1 VLNRPVLTCSGIRKR
16 FGGFVVL
23 DDVSLAIGA
32 AEILGVAGP
41 NGAGKTTLFDIL
53 SGHVRQDGGSV
64 ELDGQDVT
72 PAPAYARARAG
83 LARTFQSPLVPTAL
97 TVGETVEAARVAW
110 SPKLGPEEVSKGRAL
125 ARFDVPDERLSGE
138 LDTLDRRKLL
148 LACLLMRGPIVLLLD
163 EPCSGLLREEIDE
176 IDEVIR
182 RIRDETGAAV
192 LVVEHRLELLT
203 AIADRVAVLDEGRK
217 IAEGP
222 PREVFDDPA
231 VRVAYFEAPKRVA

>member
-23 DDVSLAIGA
+23 DGVSLAIGP

-64 ELDGQDVT
+64 ELDGQDIT
-72 PAPAYARARAG
+72 RAPAHARARAG
-83 LARTFQSPLVPTAL
+83 LARTFQSPIVPTAL
-97 TVGETVEAARVAW
+97 TVGETLEASRVAW
-110 SPKLGPEEVSKGRAL
+110 SPKLGPDEVSKGRTL
-125 ARFDVPDERLSGE
+125 AWLDAPDDRLSGE
-138 LDTLDRRKLL
+138 LDTLNRRKLL
-148 LACLLMRGPIVLLLD
+148 LACLLMRGPILLLLD

-176 IDEVIR
+176 IDEIIR

-192 LVVEHRLELLT
+192 LVFEHRLELLT

-222 PREVFDDPA
+222 PAEVFDDPA
-231 VRVAYFEAPKRVA
+231 VRIAYFEAPKRVA

>member
-1 VLNRPVLTCSGIRKR
+1 LVLSCSGIRKQ

-23 DDVSLAIGA
+23 DDVSLALGR

-41 NGAGKTTLFDIL
+41 NGAGKTTLFDIV
-53 SGHVRQDGGSV
+53 SGHVKHDAGRV
-64 ELDGQDVT
+64 ELDGQDIT
-72 PAPAYARARAG
+72 NAPAYARARAG
-83 LARTFQSPLVPTAL
+83 LARTFQSPLVPSAL
-97 TVGETVEAARVAW
+97 TVGETLMAARLAW
-110 SPKLGPEEVSKGRAL
+110 SPKLAAADVEQARAL
-125 ARFDVPDERLSGE
+125 ARFETEDDRPSAV

-148 LACLLMRGPIVLLLD
+148 LACLLMRKPTVLMLD

-182 RIRDETGAAV
+182 GIRDRTGAAV
-192 LVVEHRLELLT
+192 IVVEHRLELLT

-231 VRVAYFEAPKRVA
+231 VRAAYFEAPSRAA

>member
-1 VLNRPVLTCSGIRKR
+1 MVLSCSGIRKG

-23 DDVSLAIGA
+23 DAVSLELGP

-53 SGHVRQDGGSV
+53 SGHVRHDAGHV
-64 ELDGQDVT
+64 ELNGQDIT
-72 PAPAYARARAG
+72 NAPAYARARAG
-83 LARTFQSPLVPTAL
+83 LARTFQSPLVPSSL
-97 TVGETVEAARVAW
+97 TVGETLTAARLAW
-110 SPKLGPEEVSKGRAL
+110 SPKLDVSDVERACVL
-125 ARFDVPDERLSGE
+125 ARFEAEDDRPSGL
-138 LDTLDRRKLL
+138 LDTLYRRKLL
-148 LACLLMRGPIVLLLD
+148 LACLLMRRPAVLMLD

-182 RIRDETGAAV
+182 GIRDETGAAV
-192 LVVEHRLELLT
+192 IVVEHRLELLS

-222 PREVFDDPA
+222 PAEVFDNPA
-231 VRVAYFEAPKRVA
+231 VRAAYFEAPGRAA

>member
-1 VLNRPVLTCSGIRKR
+1 VVLSCVGIRKH
-16 FGGFVVL
+16 FGGSVVL
-23 DDVSLAIGA
+23 SEVALAVGRG
-32 AEILGVAGP
+32 EVLGVAGP

-53 SGHVRQDGGSV
+53 SGHVRQDGGTV

-72 PAPAYARARAG
+72 HAPAHARARAG
-83 LARTFQSPLVPTAL
+83 LARTFQSPLVPAGL
-97 TVGETVEAARVAW
+97 TVGEALDAARQAW
-110 SPKLGPEEVSKGRAL
+110 SPKLGAEEVSRGRAL
-125 ARFDVPDERLSGE
+125 AHLHAADERSSAE

-148 LACLLMRGPIVLLLD
+148 LACLLMRRPRVLLLD
-163 EPCSGLLREEIDE
+163 EPCSGLLKEEIDE
-176 IDEVIR
+176 IDAVIR

-192 LVVEHRLELLT
+192 MVVEHRLELLT

-222 PREVFDDPA
+222 PAEVFDDPA

>member
-1 VLNRPVLTCSGIRKR
+1 VLNRPVLTCSGIRKH

-23 DDVSLAIGA
+23 DDVSLAIAA
-32 AEILGVAGP
+32 AEILGIAGP
-41 NGAGKTTLFDIL
+41 NGAGKTTLFDVL

-64 ELDGQDVT
+64 ELEQKDIT
-72 PAPAYARARAG
+72 RAPAHARARAG

-97 TVGETVEAARVAW
+97 TVGETLEAARVAW
-110 SPKLGPEEVSKGRAL
+110 SPKLGPEEVSRGRAL
-125 ARFDVPDERLSGE
+125 ARLDAPDDRLSGG
-138 LDTLDRRKLL
+138 LDTLNRRKLL
-148 LACLLMRGPIVLLLD
+148 LACLLMRRPIVLLLD

-203 AIADRVAVLDEGRK
+203 AIAGRVVVLDEGRM

-222 PREVFDDPA
+222 PGEVFDDPA

>member
-1 VLNRPVLTCSGIRKR
+1 VVLSCVGIRKH

-23 DDVSLAIGA
+23 HDVSLEIGA
-32 AEILGVAGP
+32 GEILGVAGP

-53 SGHVRQDGGSV
+53 SGHVRQDRGTV

-72 PAPAYARARAG
+72 HAPAHARARAG
-83 LARTFQSPLVPTAL
+83 LARTFQSPLVPAGL
-97 TVGETVEAARVAW
+97 TVGETLDAARQAW
-110 SPKLGPEEVSKGRAL
+110 SPKLGAGEMSRGRAL
-125 ARFDVPDERLSGE
+125 ARLDVADGRSSGG
-138 LDTLDRRKLL
+138 LDTLNRRKLL
-148 LACLLMRGPIVLLLD
+148 LACLLMRGPKLLMLD
-163 EPCSGLLREEIDE
+163 EPCSGLLKEEIDE

-192 LVVEHRLELLT
+192 LVVEHRLELLS

-222 PREVFDDPA
+222 PAEVFDDPA
-231 VRVAYFEAPKRVA
+231 VRAAYFEAPKRVA

>member
-1 VLNRPVLTCSGIRKR
+1 VLSRPVLTCAGIRKR

-23 DDVSLAIGA
+23 HDVSLEVGA

-53 SGHVRQDGGSV
+53 SGYVRQDDGTV
-64 ELDGQDVT
+64 ELDGEDVT
-72 PAPAYARARAG
+72 RAPAYARARAG
-83 LARTFQSPLVPTAL
+83 LARTFQSPLVPAAL
-97 TVGETVEAARVAW
+97 TVGETLDAARLAS
-110 SPKLGPEEVSKGRAL
+110 SPKLGPEDAARGRAL
-125 ARFDVPDERLSGE
+125 ARLDVADNRSSAL

-148 LACLLMRGPIVLLLD
+148 LACLLMRAPKLLMLD

-182 RIRDETGAAV
+182 RIRDETGATIM
-192 LVVEHRLELLT
+192 VVEHRLELLT

-222 PREVFDDPA
+222 PAAVFDDPA